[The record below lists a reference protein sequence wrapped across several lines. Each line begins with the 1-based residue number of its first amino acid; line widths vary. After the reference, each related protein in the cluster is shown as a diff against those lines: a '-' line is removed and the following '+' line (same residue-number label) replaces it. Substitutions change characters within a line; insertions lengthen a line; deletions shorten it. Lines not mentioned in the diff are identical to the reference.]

1 MLTLSTTDHA
11 IHLQQLSS
19 LDVKKPKDRTFR
31 PCFFPYSLV
40 NEERT
45 TMANNF
51 MLKLLIIFFGCLNFF
66 GAVAQI
72 SKKPDAA
79 SSAVQD
85 GGYQASTLLTSVIN
99 KVDIVPH
106 DLDASNAQSQP
117 AANTTNDLAEMD
129 NDEVLSDA
137 EEEDDDDESLELM
150 DANVTDTGDVAMSS
164 ASKGG
169 KRLKARLVRYHKA
182 ECEKKRHPRKGK
194 KMKEGKCHRLDKNHF
209 KSYEFCI
216 GKQKKDKKGKD
227 DDDADESDIPSGC
240 RMMIFFDKKCK
251 DEASSTNAEESCK
264 DIGEEG
270 VDDDDDDD
278 DKDDRKLHARDLMG
292 KKGKGPKYKSAKF
305 LCDGVDTSENT
316 KKTETEDDYY
326 VTTSVSS
333 QPVRVVDPTGSYSK
347 SYTPS
352 SITATR
358 STKSATCKTGSADTT
373 ATAVDE
379 KDPDDDDDDDDD
391 DEKEGDDKEDDDKED
406 DKEDDDEDKE
416 TSSTAS
422 QTTKTKKH
430 KTKSHKSKT
439 HTKSKKHHSKTRS
452 ISATQSAQATSD
464 SQSP

>member
-1 MLTLSTTDHA
+1 
-11 IHLQQLSS
+11 
-19 LDVKKPKDRTFR
+19 
-31 PCFFPYSLV
+31 
-40 NEERT
+40 
-45 TMANNF
+45 MANNF

-117 AANTTNDLAEMD
+117 AANTTDDLAEMN

-227 DDDADESDIPSGC
+227 DDDDDDESDIPSGC

-333 QPVRVVDPTGSYSK
+333 QPIRVVDPTGSYSK

-379 KDPDDDDDDDDD
+379 KDPDDDDDDDD
-391 DEKEGDDKEDDDKED
+391 EKEGDDKEDDDKED

-430 KTKSHKSKT
+430 KSKSHKSKT

>member
-1 MLTLSTTDHA
+1 
-11 IHLQQLSS
+11 
-19 LDVKKPKDRTFR
+19 
-31 PCFFPYSLV
+31 
-40 NEERT
+40 
-45 TMANNF
+45 MANNF
-51 MLKLLIIFFGCLNFF
+51 MLKLLIIFFGGLNFF
-66 GAVAQI
+66 GAVAQM
-72 SKKPDAA
+72 SKKPDTA

-85 GGYQASTLLTSVIN
+85 GGYQASTLLASVIN
-99 KVDIVPH
+99 KAEIVPH
-106 DLDASNAQSQP
+106 DLDASNAQAQFD
-117 AANTTNDLAEMD
+117 ANTTDLADMD

-137 EEEDDDDESLELM
+137 EEEDDDDDEALELM
-150 DANVTDTGDVAMSS
+150 DANVTNSGDVAMSS

-182 ECEKKRHPRKGK
+182 ECEKKRHPHKGK

-227 DDDADESDIPSGC
+227 DDDDDESEILSGC

-251 DEASSTNAEESCK
+251 DQASSTNAEESCK

-270 VDDDDDDD
+270 VDDVDDDD
-278 DKDDRKLHARDLMG
+278 DKDDKKLHARDLMG

-316 KKTETEDDYY
+316 TTTETEDDYY
-326 VTTSVSS
+326 VTTSISS
-333 QPVRVVDPTGSYSK
+333 QPIRVVNPTGSSSK

-358 STKSATCKTGSADTT
+358 STKSATRLSSKSGSGEPTATT
-373 ATAVDE
+373 APVDE

-391 DEKEGDDKEDDDKED
+391 KDDDDKDDDDKED
-406 DKEDDDEDKE
+406 DKEDDDEAKE

-422 QTTKTKKH
+422 RTTKTKKH

-439 HTKSKKHHSKTRS
+439 HTKSKKHRSKTQS
-452 ISATQSAQATSD
+452 ISATQSA
-464 SQSP
+464 

>member
-1 MLTLSTTDHA
+1 
-11 IHLQQLSS
+11 
-19 LDVKKPKDRTFR
+19 
-31 PCFFPYSLV
+31 
-40 NEERT
+40 
-45 TMANNF
+45 MANNF

-79 SSAVQD
+79 SSAVRD

-117 AANTTNDLAEMD
+117 VANTTDDLAEMD

-194 KMKEGKCHRLDKNHF
+194 KMKEGKCHKLDKNHF

-227 DDDADESDIPSGC
+227 DDDDDDESDIPSGC

-278 DKDDRKLHARDLMG
+278 DKDDRKLHSRDLMV

-333 QPVRVVDPTGSYSK
+333 QP
-347 SYTPS
+347 
-352 SITATR
+352 
-358 STKSATCKTGSADTT
+358 
-373 ATAVDE
+373 
-379 KDPDDDDDDDDD
+379 
-391 DEKEGDDKEDDDKED
+391 
-406 DKEDDDEDKE
+406 
-416 TSSTAS
+416 
-422 QTTKTKKH
+422 
-430 KTKSHKSKT
+430 
-439 HTKSKKHHSKTRS
+439 
-452 ISATQSAQATSD
+452 
-464 SQSP
+464 